1 MRVHVNGD
9 PRDLAAD
16 VTVAEVVADVAGA
29 GAAESGRGIAV
40 AVNDE
45 VVRRAAWP
53 ATRVN
58 EGDRVEIITA
68 VQGG

>member
-9 PRDLAAD
+9 LRDLAAG
-16 VTVAEVVADVAGA
+16 TTVADVVAGTA
-29 GAAESGRGIAV
+29 GRSAAAEGRGIAV
-40 AVNDE
+40 ALNDE

-53 ATRVN
+53 ATPVN